1 MTINEYRRIAL
12 AQPEAIESSHMDHPD
27 FRVRNK
33 IFATI
38 YSVER
43 SEGMV
48 RLTPTQ
54 QKQFIKE
61 HPKIF
66 SPAAGAWGRNGSTI
80 VQITIAKSDLVERAM
95 RLAWRNT
102 APKRLIAQFEDE

>member
-1 MTINEYRRIAL
+1 MTVGDYRRIAL
-12 AQPEAIESSHMDHPD
+12 AQPEAVESSHMDHPD

-38 YSVER
+38 CSR
-43 SEGMV
+43 AGNEGALK
-48 RLTPTQ
+48 LTPEQ

-66 SPAAGAWGRNGSTI
+66 SPAAGAWGRSGSTI

-95 RLAWRNT
+95 RLAWRNA
-102 APKRLIAQFEDE
+102 APKRLVAQFEKE